1 MIIVGLGLPA
11 RVKKIG
17 GRGAA
22 VVRAK
27 AIKTT
32 PAVTARA
39 AGKASTPS
47 PVRRQSPARPRS
59 TSRSSDFS
67 HLGGPVST
75 GPVLTSGTT
84 LSPEA
89 ILASQLSP
97 EQMWN
102 RVLAGQALRD
112 SRVDLKAVAFWD
124 RVLAKSRGQAATD
137 PRADS
142 ESLALWKRVLAKSI
156 STRGNR

>member
-1 MIIVGLGLPA
+1 
-11 RVKKIG
+11 
-17 GRGAA
+17 
-22 VVRAK
+22 
-27 AIKTT
+27 
-32 PAVTARA
+32 
-39 AGKASTPS
+39 
-47 PVRRQSPARPRS
+47 
-59 TSRSSDFS
+59 
-67 HLGGPVST
+67 
-75 GPVLTSGTT
+75 
-84 LSPEA
+84 
-89 ILASQLSP
+89 
-97 EQMWN
+97 MWN